1 MVARCAGGCPESGE
15 EEEVSLELVEVLFYH
30 QEGKKL
36 LARLYLLCFCLTGT
50 LDHLLVQAVVIY
62 WMMLGGMPL
71 VYWSCMLSWNWD

>member
-36 LARLYLLCFCLTGT
+36 LA
-50 LDHLLVQAVVIY
+50 
-62 WMMLGGMPL
+62 
-71 VYWSCMLSWNWD
+71 